1 MTKSEYK
8 YVLAWTHAQALHF
21 ARTMEWK
28 RSEWRYVGPG
38 DGGVERLKGMHTV
51 ILYEVRA
58 PRYNATPIERDRME
72 RILAEIAIMQNSGR
86 IIKTNVVNLP

>member
-28 RSEWRYVGPG
+28 RSEWRYVGPSQSPEG
-38 DGGVERLKGMHTV
+38 MKGMYGIV
-51 ILYEVRA
+51 LYEVRA

-72 RILAEIAIMQNSGR
+72 RTLAEIAIIQNSGR